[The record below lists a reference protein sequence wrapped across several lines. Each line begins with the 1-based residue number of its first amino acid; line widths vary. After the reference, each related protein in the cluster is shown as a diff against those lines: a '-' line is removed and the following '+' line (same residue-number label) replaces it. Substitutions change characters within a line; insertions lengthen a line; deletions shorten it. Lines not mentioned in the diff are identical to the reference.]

1 MALLFFALDL
11 RTLSPPLL
19 SQLKQC
25 LLELANLYAFSAPTS
40 KLKRRK
46 FDSSIE
52 DRIGLCYLQRSAASS
67 SDELKVVYSPR
78 GNSFSLRDFHYAVNH
93 LPSDS
98 YSPPLFEDSGSNIL
112 NLIISDEVLNSAGGK
127 DSEKKLILI
136 SSCLL
141 GNLDYNAKKTLMD
154 AADRCISVE
163 FLFLEQ
169 KSSQLSDLSEN
180 INKFRG
186 QICDLENCS
195 FNAYLPDGQVFNGL
209 AKRWLRELTE
219 STEEL
224 LEANFLFQK
233 SIAGSVNRIC
243 CRLCCSINQI
253 MDGFN
258 LCETHRCH
266 DIRRDDKN
274 SSAFKECPLYH
285 VKNYDV
291 EPDDADNSSMTVG
304 DNGLL
309 ADMSW
314 RCWKN
319 LCQVPSVV
327 NLNVI
332 ERTSLASLNEGVVVG
347 RPYFVFPSVAQE
359 TDTAPEDSDLHQLN
373 SRRAYASNSLT
384 SSFANYFHC
393 QNLVVFQGLCHALQ
407 SMDQGLICWSFCNL
421 EIMRETACMYYYILQ
436 PSESGPMLLRRL
448 AGAEEILPFPEANID
463 DSSITEEIDHC
474 IQQCLM
480 EVELKDYNP
489 VQHCGG
495 FHQKLNQ
502 VVEENLRLGLLAPEI
517 STTPLIPTCI
527 DDVAVSL
534 QPSVARNV
542 AALPGAE
549 VAVSSG
555 KDIAAVTV
563 QTRTS
568 DQAIEDDKSI
578 SRLTQEWEQLIVG
591 GIPRMGSELSEPNL
605 EKARISAPA
614 IHKPLDTRTSI
625 ILERLGNPRQI
636 NTKADTHKILS
647 GLAANGNNGITER
660 HHSVID
666 IDAADKGLTSPS
678 NLIRPTFQSLKRKY
692 R

>member
-1 MALLFFALDL
+1 MALLLFALDL
-11 RTLSPPLL
+11 RTLSPPFL

-25 LLELANLYAFSAPTS
+25 LLELANLYAFSASTS

-46 FDSSIE
+46 FDSSLE
-52 DRIGLCYLQRSAASS
+52 DRIGLCYLQHSAASS

-78 GNSFSLRDFHYAVNH
+78 GSSFSLCDFHYAVNH
-93 LPSDS
+93 LPSYS
-98 YSPPLFEDSGSNIL
+98 YSPPLFEDSGSNVL
-112 NLIISDEVLNSAGGK
+112 NHIVSDEVLNSAGGK

-169 KSSQLSDLSEN
+169 KSSQLSDISEN
-180 INKFRG
+180 INKFKE

-224 LEANFLFQK
+224 LEANFLFEK

-243 CRLCCSINQI
+243 CRLCGSINQI

-266 DIRRDDKN
+266 DIQRDDKN
-274 SSAFKECPLYH
+274 SFVFKECPLYH
-285 VKNYDV
+285 VKNHDV

-309 ADMSW
+309 AEVSW

-319 LCQVPSVV
+319 LRQVPSVV

-359 TDTAPEDSDLHQLN
+359 TDTAPEDSNLCQLN
-373 SRRAYASNSLT
+373 SRL
-384 SSFANYFHC
+384 
-393 QNLVVFQGLCHALQ
+393 FQGLCHALH
-407 SMDQGLICWSFCNL
+407 SMDQGLICWSVCNL
-421 EIMRETACMYYYILQ
+421 EKMRETACMYYYILQ

-448 AGAEEILPFPEANID
+448 AGAEEILPFPDANID
-463 DSSITEEIDHC
+463 DSSITEEIDRC

-495 FHQKLNQ
+495 FHKKLNQ
-502 VVEENLRLGLLAPEI
+502 LVEENLRLGLVAPEI
-517 STTPLIPTCI
+517 STAPLIPTCS

-542 AALPGAE
+542 AAPPGVE
-549 VAVSSG
+549 VVVSSG
-555 KDIAAVTV
+555 KDIAVLAV

-568 DQAIEDDKSI
+568 DQGIEDDKGI

-591 GIPRMGSELSEPNL
+591 GIPRMDSELSEPNL
-605 EKARISAPA
+605 EKARTSAPA

-636 NTKADTHKILS
+636 NTKANTHKILS
-647 GLAANGNNGITER
+647 GLAANGNGTTEH
-660 HHSVID
+660 HHSIID
-666 IDAADKGLTSPS
+666 IDATDQGLTAPS
-678 NLIRPTFQSLKRKY
+678 NLIRPTFQRLKRKF

>member
-373 SRRAYASNSLT
+373 SRRACLLPLNGIVIGSFPGAVSCTSVNGSGSDMLPKPSLV
-384 SSFANYFHC
+384 
-393 QNLVVFQGLCHALQ
+393 Q
-407 SMDQGLICWSFCNL
+407 
-421 EIMRETACMYYYILQ
+421 
-436 PSESGPMLLRRL
+436 RL